1 MNHHKYTVTVPMP
14 PGAFQS
20 WANQYRQLQEEFF
33 ELQVETTGYADAI
46 VLIERIKNLPNG
58 Q

>member
-46 VLIERIKNLPNG
+46 DILKRIQKLPDA
-58 Q
+58 